1 MIRRIDVDTKLSIFS
16 TYIVGLMKKK
26 QELNRVDS
34 LFAEML
40 EQYPQEEPV
49 HRLFGMYLSS
59 RKDFSRA
66 EEQYANAADLAPS
79 NLDNCFQL
87 I

>member
-1 MIRRIDVDTKLSIFS
+1 MSRAGYYEKRGDTIAYNNEIRNALMNRRIDVDTKLSIFS

-40 EQYPQEEPV
+40 EQYPQ
-49 HRLFGMYLSS
+49 
-59 RKDFSRA
+59 
-66 EEQYANAADLAPS
+66 
-79 NLDNCFQL
+79 
-87 I
+87 